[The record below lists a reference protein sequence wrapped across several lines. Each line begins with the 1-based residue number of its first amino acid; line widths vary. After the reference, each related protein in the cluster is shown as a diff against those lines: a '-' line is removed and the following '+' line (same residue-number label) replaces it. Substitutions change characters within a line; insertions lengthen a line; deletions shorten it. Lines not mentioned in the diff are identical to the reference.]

1 MLPSAE
7 DTLMVVTLEAPN
19 FEYMDE
25 KSAAINTIALL
36 EKNTIETLDAYN
48 LKKNELPNCLYFF
61 EKRSSMPMLNSSSS
75 QLKKYVL
82 VGTAFMDLNE
92 NLPTKGRVL
101 IFEID
106 TSKKK
111 MILRHIEQVNGSVQ
125 AVATLKEDHKY
136 LILGINNQIQL
147 HSMTVRPGSEFK
159 LVLI

>member
-25 KSAAINTIALL
+25 KSAAINTVALL

-75 QLKKYVL
+75 
-82 VGTAFMDLNE
+82 
-92 NLPTKGRVL
+92 
-101 IFEID
+101 
-106 TSKKK
+106 
-111 MILRHIEQVNGSVQ
+111 
-125 AVATLKEDHKY
+125 
-136 LILGINNQIQL
+136 
-147 HSMTVRPGSEFK
+147 
-159 LVLI
+159 